1 VPIEPADASGEGFA
15 DKPAPRVVQATQVRF
30 SGRVWDIVSDTVD
43 LGDGRLVQRDVMEH
57 PGAVAVMA
65 LNERDEVYLVSQYRH
80 PVRAEL
86 WEPPAGL
93 LDVEGEDPLI
103 AAQRELWE
111 EADLRAGQWH
121 VLQDFYTSPG
131 GSSEH
136 IRVFLARD
144 ITEVPDAER
153 HEREDEERDMAGAWV
168 PLNSVLAAIAAGR
181 VKSPTMVTGAYALD
195 AARRA
200 DWSTLRPSDAPLDVA
215 R

>member
-1 VPIEPADASGEGFA
+1 MPLVPDDAWGEFFA
-15 DKPAPRVVQATQVRF
+15 DRLAPREVQASRVQF
-30 SGRVWDIVSDTVD
+30 SGRVWNIVSDTVD
-43 LGDGRLVQRDVMEH
+43 LGDGRIVRRDVVEH

-65 LNERDEVYLVSQYRH
+65 LNERDEVYLVNQYRH
-80 PVRAEL
+80 PVRGEL

-93 LDVEGEDPLI
+93 LDVAGEDPLG

-111 EADLRAGQWH
+111 EADLTADTWH

-136 IRVFLARD
+136 IRVYLARG
-144 ITEVPDAER
+144 IAEVPEAER
-153 HEREDEERDMAGAWV
+153 HAREDEERDMVGAWV
-168 PLNSVLAAIAAGR
+168 PLADVLAAVAAGR
-181 VKSPTMVTGAYALD
+181 VKSPTVVTGAYALD

-200 DWSTLRPSDAPLDVA
+200 GWSTLRPSDAPLDLP